1 MPFTFPCPLAWG
13 CCAGGAALLGAEG
26 PRSPAL
32 EGARAPLGIWRGQE
46 KPLHAPCTPQS
57 RTRAAPLCCIHSE
70 GNPQHP
76 FEPLSRFGLECFLGF
91 VGLEKGSDLVLVVLL

>member
-57 RTRAAPLCCIHSE
+57 RTRAAPLCCIQQLLAPREILST
-70 GNPQHP
+70 
-76 FEPLSRFGLECFLGF
+76 PLSLS
-91 VGLEKGSDLVLVVLL
+91 VGLGWNASWVLLDWKKAVI